1 MEHIHAYLLDITVLY
16 QESGRSAE
24 EACIQV
30 RLNFNLLRFFL
41 SICFQVFNEAKRNIP
56 SIIYIP
62 NLDKWWELVS
72 ETVRVIL
79 LSQMTQLNPNT
90 PILLLAT
97 ADKLYQ
103 DLPDEVMLE
112 IRLRYFNR

>member
-30 RLNFNLLRFFL
+30 
-41 SICFQVFNEAKRNIP
+41 FNEARRNIP

-62 NLDKWWELVS
+62 NLDKWWQLVT

-79 LSQMTQLNPNT
+79 VSQMSQLHPNT

-97 ADKLYQ
+97 ADELYE
-103 DLPDEVMLE
+103 DLPNEVL
-112 IRLRYFNR
+112 